1 MQNKTTCAV
10 LIVKNHASLR
20 QMKTRNQAKVR
31 ETAVK
36 QTVDNYFVNDVD
48 NAVKQTVDNYFVNN
62 VDNAMKQ
69 TVDNYFVNDV
79 NITVKQTVDNYRQR
93 CSETDC
99 R

>member
-1 MQNKTTCAV
+1 MQNKTNCAV
-10 LIVKNHASLR
+10 LTVKNHASLR

-48 NAVKQTVDNYFVNN
+48 NA
-62 VDNAMKQ
+62 MKQ

>member
-1 MQNKTTCAV
+1 MQNKTNCAV
-10 LIVKNHASLR
+10 LTVKNHASLR
-20 QMKTRNQAKVR
+20 QMKTRNQAKVQ

-36 QTVDNYFVNDVD
+36 QTVDNYFVND
-48 NAVKQTVDNYFVNN
+48 